1 MTRATTLCLW
11 LIGVTALWPGVTHA
25 GQRPPG
31 EAAQDTRF
39 RWSLTNTTRL
49 ESWGFFEPPPAG
61 GSPDYTFLANRLR
74 VGLTAAWSR
83 VEIAAAAQYVQFG
96 GLPSRAIGPGAL
108 GTGALYFDHAG
119 RTDSLG
125 VYVPAL
131 SARVR
136 LPGRVSIQAGR
147 LPYQSG
153 GEAPSGVARIETV
166 KRMRVDGRLVGEF
179 EWSLYQRSFDG
190 VRADVDRNRW
200 HATAGWFSP
209 TQGGFE
215 NDAGARM
222 PGVGVAAFTVA
233 LRPAVVLPATDV
245 SVFALRYDDERAVT
259 ARPDSTGLT
268 AQRADVAITTLG
280 AAAVGSAPMA
290 RGDADWLVWFAGQ
303 TGSWYA
309 QPHRA
314 WSLAL
319 EGGYQWK
326 ARWQPWI
333 RAGFLHASGDADRA
347 DARHGT
353 FFPMLPTVRKYA
365 FTASYAPM
373 NLRDAFVETI
383 VRPTAR
389 VMLRA
394 DVRRLTLARAS
405 DLWYAGSGAL
415 LERGRS
421 FGYAGRPSGGS
432 NSFGTAFESA
442 ADVTVTRRWSLNG
455 FAGTIQGGPVVGA
468 SFAGDRLTFVYLES
482 VLRF

>member
-1 MTRATTLCLW
+1 MSRVAPGLLCGLS
-11 LIGVTALWPGVTHA
+11 LLALVPGAASAQQSTSVPA
-25 GQRPPG
+25 GGPS
-31 EAAQDTRF
+31 F
-39 RWSLTNTTRL
+39 RWNLTNTTRL

-74 VGLTAAWSR
+74 VGLTTVWSR

-96 GLPSRAIGPGAL
+96 GLPARAIGPGAL
-108 GTGALYFDHAG
+108 GTGALYYDHAG
-119 RTDSLG
+119 RTDSRG

-153 GEAPSGVARIETV
+153 GESPSGVARIEAV
-166 KRMRVDGRLVGEF
+166 KRMRVDGRLIGEF
-179 EWSLYQRSFDG
+179 EWSLYQRGFDG
-190 VRADVDRNRW
+190 IRTDIDRNRW
-200 HATAGWFSP
+200 HVTGAWFSP

-215 NDAGARM
+215 DDAGARM

-259 ARPDSTGLT
+259 ARPDNSGLT
-268 AQRADVAITTLG
+268 APRADVEMTTLG
-280 AAAVGSAPMA
+280 AAGVGSAPWA
-290 RGDADWLVWFAGQ
+290 GGDADWLVWFAGQ

-333 RAGFLHASGDADRA
+333 RGGVLHASGDADRA

-365 FTASYAPM
+365 FTAAYAPM
-373 NLRDAFVETI
+373 NLRDIFVEAI
-383 VRPTAR
+383 VRPAAR
-389 VMLRA
+389 LVLRA
-394 DVRRLTLARAS
+394 DARRLTLAS
-405 DLWYAGSGAL
+405 QGDLWYAGSGAL
-415 LERGRS
+415 VQRGRS
-421 FGYAGRPSGGS
+421 FGYAGRASGGS
-432 NSFGTAFESA
+432 TGFGTVLESA
-442 ADVTVTRRWSLNG
+442 GEVTVTRRWSLNG
-455 FAGTIQGGPVVGA
+455 FAGTIVGGPVVRA
-468 SFAGDRLTFVYLES
+468 SFAGDRLTFLYLES
-482 VLRF
+482 VVRF

>member
-1 MTRATTLCLW
+1 MTRIGTGLLCGLCL
-11 LIGVTALWPGVTHA
+11 LASAPGRA
-25 GQRPPG
+25 
-31 EAAQDTRF
+31 AAQQSTSVPAGGSPF
-39 RWSLTNTTRL
+39 RWSLTNTARL
-49 ESWGFFEPPPAG
+49 ESWRFFEPPPAG
-61 GSPDYTFLANRLR
+61 GDPGYAFLANRLR

-83 VEIAAAAQYVQFG
+83 VEIAAAVQYVQFG
-96 GLPSRAIGPGAL
+96 GLPARAIGPGAL
-108 GTGALYFDHAG
+108 GTGALYYDHAG
-119 RTDSLG
+119 RTDSRGL
-125 VYVPAL
+125 YVPAL

-153 GEAPSGVARIETV
+153 GEAPSGVARIEAV
-166 KRMRVDGRLVGEF
+166 KRMRVDGRLIGEF

-190 VRADVDRNRW
+190 VRADVDRDRW

-215 NDAGARM
+215 DDAGARM
-222 PGVGVAAFTVA
+222 PGVDVAAFTVA

-245 SVFALRYDDERAVT
+245 SLFALRYDDERAVT
-259 ARPDSTGLT
+259 ARPDNSGLT
-268 AQRADVAITTLG
+268 APRADVGMTTLG
-280 AAAVGSAPMA
+280 AAGVGSAPWA
-290 RGDADWLVWFAGQ
+290 GGDADWLVWFAGQ

-319 EGGYQWK
+319 EAGYQWK
-326 ARWQPWI
+326 VRWQPWI
-333 RAGFLHASGDADRA
+333 RGGFLYASGDADRA

-373 NLRDAFVETI
+373 NLRDAFVEAI

-394 DVRRLTLARAS
+394 DARRLTLARAT

-415 LERGRS
+415 LQRGRS

-432 NSFGTAFESA
+432 SRFGTVIESA

-455 FAGTIQGGPVVGA
+455 FAGTIHGGPVVRA
-468 SFAGDRLTFVYLES
+468 SFAGDRLHFVYLES
-482 VLRF
+482 VVRF